1 MSEALSKRIKSSPMW
16 CLFESPKPNT
26 IAKPGVLVLES
37 ESPVRGYIFEM
48 QAEVRC
54 KYDVSL
60 QRIQLQRI
68 QLQRIQLSFSMLALA
83 LPIHLAHPP
92 RPSS

>member
-68 QLQRIQLSFSMLALA
+68 QLSFSMLALA